1 MNQLKLLILFI
12 FALSYETSA
21 QHTIKVRKEL
31 KIDGLYKNNQN
42 KDNLP
47 TYLYF
52 TEEGVVLYTFSKK
65 LKDKRAL
72 IKLTLCSLDSTC
84 YNYPKTTYSYNKRG
98 HIRFTTNADVNRKY
112 FIIYDGQFS
121 NNRIELSI
129 RKEESNQ
136 LIIVN
141 KYILVES
148 KK

>member
-1 MNQLKLLILFI
+1 MLFKL
-12 FALSYETSA
+12 TKA

-31 KIDGLYKNNQN
+31 KIDGLYKNTQK

-52 TEEGVVLYTFSKK
+52 TKEGVVFYTFSKK

-72 IKLTLCSLDSTC
+72 IELTLCSLDSTC
-84 YNYPKTTYSYNKRG
+84 YNYPKTTYSYNKKG

-112 FIIYDGQFS
+112 FIIYDGQLS
-121 NNRIELSI
+121 DNGKNLSI

-136 LIIVN
+136 LIVVN
-141 KYILVES
+141 KYTLVES

>member
-1 MNQLKLLILFI
+1 MNQFKLLILFI
-12 FALSYETSA
+12 FLLSYGASA

-31 KIDGLYKNNQN
+31 KIEGLYKNNQK

-52 TEEGVVLYTFSKK
+52 TKEGVVLYTFSKK

-84 YNYPKTTYSYNKRG
+84 YNYPKTTYNYNKRG
-98 HIRFTTNADVNRKY
+98 HIRFTTNADVNRNY
-112 FIIYDGQFS
+112 FIIYDGQLS
-121 NNRIELSI
+121 NNGIGLSI

-141 KYILVES
+141 KYTLVES